1 MEAEKITP
9 EAFWKLYSERLSNL
23 SSEEWKAYKNDK
35 QWTKVA
41 LSAAEKVCRKMGT
54 AISKD
59 KPIDIRTQKE
69 YLRLDLIAYTR
80 RKKFDWDIRI
90 AFEHEN
96 DRNMWPD
103 ELCKLCHV
111 VADLRV
117 LTSYH
122 RFEKDGPVEAKLEA
136 KLEVLGEER
145 VNRIK
150 DSDWLFIFGPSEIY
164 THRFEAFRL
173 DKGLRVERIT
183 NSGIEVVP
191 NV

>member
-69 YLRLDLIAYTR
+69 YLRLDLIVYTR
-80 RKKFDWDIRI
+80 KKKFDWDIRI

-96 DRNMWPD
+96 KRNLWPD

-117 LTSYH
+117 LVSYH
-122 RFEKDGPVEAKLEA
+122 NFKKEGPVEKKL
-136 KLEVLGEER
+136 KQRLKILGTDRMQRVLNSE
-145 VNRIK
+145 
-150 DSDWLFIFGPSEIY
+150 WLFVFGPSDHYEGY
-164 THRFEAFRL
+164 PFRAFAV
-173 DKGLRVERIT
+173 DKGLSPVPIT
-183 NSGIEVVP
+183 GGKTVHVK
-191 NV
+191 